1 MRNRP
6 LPFVVAGMSA
16 VALLTLTAPAQNAA
30 KPDPNRESAKRPL
43 ALLEA
48 ADWQDLFN
56 GKDLSGWAG
65 DTSGYVVKD
74 GVLICQ
80 PGGKN
85 LETAKDYGD
94 FAFSFEFKMQESANN
109 GIGIRVPAGG
119 HAAGDGLEIQI
130 LDNEG
135 KIYGGEAIVDGK
147 PRKLSWLKPWQVHG
161 SVYGHVPAKTG
172 YLKPV
177 GEWNEQT
184 IVAIEDHIMVILN
197 GAVIVDAFL
206 EEQAPL
212 EKGFNGRKNRTGRI
226 SLAGH
231 EQLTSGTSARQRKAL
246 DCGDLAAPIED
257 LLLDLL
263 AIDRKVKGLPD

>member
-43 ALLEA
+43 ALLES

-56 GKDLSGWAG
+56 GKDLTGWAG

-94 FAFSFEFKMQESANN
+94 FAFSFEF
-109 GIGIRVPAGG
+109 
-119 HAAGDGLEIQI
+119 
-130 LDNEG
+130 
-135 KIYGGEAIVDGK
+135 
-147 PRKLSWLKPWQVHG
+147 
-161 SVYGHVPAKTG
+161 
-172 YLKPV
+172 
-177 GEWNEQT
+177 
-184 IVAIEDHIMVILN
+184 
-197 GAVIVDAFL
+197 
-206 EEQAPL
+206 
-212 EKGFNGRKNRTGRI
+212 
-226 SLAGH
+226 
-231 EQLTSGTSARQRKAL
+231 
-246 DCGDLAAPIED
+246 
-257 LLLDLL
+257 
-263 AIDRKVKGLPD
+263 